1 MTYEDFIIDYI
12 DQRGCG
18 EPIFTEDLTSLVAD
32 GFGIEEGK
40 AQAAVSVAM
49 KRILDNEK
57 VPDLRRYQRG
67 IFYRTRKTA
76 YGEIRIK
83 KRMLID
89 RKYIQP
95 DKGYETGA
103 GLFYRMGLTTHIP
116 NMRFIATNAALA
128 GTRYDKNLDITI
140 CQPKT
145 EITADNKEYLRT
157 LDVLCQ
163 MDSIPHDADHPYD
176 IIGDFIDRSN
186 LKYEKLLLY
195 ADKFY
200 NQKTILRLGHVA
212 GRKEA

>member
-1 MTYEDFIIDYI
+1 MTYEDFIVDYI

-18 EPIFTEDLTSLVAD
+18 EPIFTEDLTPLVAD

-163 MDSIPHDADHPYD
+163 MDSIPYDADHPYD